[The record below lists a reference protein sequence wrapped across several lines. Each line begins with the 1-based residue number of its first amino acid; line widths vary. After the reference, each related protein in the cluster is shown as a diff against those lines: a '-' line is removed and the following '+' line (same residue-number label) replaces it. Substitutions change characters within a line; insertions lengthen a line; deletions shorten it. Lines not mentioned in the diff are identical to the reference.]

1 MKIKLG
7 ANVIYVSD
15 LPRAKEWYENILG
28 MKTLDY
34 RPPEF
39 LETELEGAIFNI
51 ETENPKRPEGFREVR
66 IGGRSSIE
74 FIVENIKEFI
84 EEARTKGVKIVVEPV
99 APFWGGWNA
108 VIADPDG
115 NEFTIHEEKK

>member
-7 ANVIYVSD
+7 ANLIYVSD
-15 LPRAKEWYENILG
+15 LPRAKEWYEKIIG

-39 LETELEGAIFNI
+39 LETELEGDIFNI
-51 ETENPKRPEGFREVR
+51 ETENPKRPDGFKEIR
-66 IGGRSSIE
+66 IGGRTSIE
-74 FIVENIKEFI
+74 FIVEDIKEFI
-84 EEARTKGVKIVVEPV
+84 KVVRKKGVKIVVEPV
-99 APFWGGWNA
+99 IPFWGGWNA

-115 NEFTIHEEKK
+115 NEFTIRQE

>member
-1 MKIKLG
+1 MKITLG

-15 LPRAKEWYENILG
+15 LPRAKEWYEKILG

-34 RPPEF
+34 RPREF
-39 LETELEGAIFNI
+39 LEMELEGSTFNI

-66 IGGRSSIE
+66 IGGRTSIE
-74 FIVENIKEFI
+74 FIVQDIKKFI
-84 EEARTKGVKIVVEPV
+84 EFARTNGVNIVVEPV
-99 APFWGGWNA
+99 VPFWGGWNA
-108 VIADPDG
+108 AIADPDG

>member
-1 MKIKLG
+1 MKVKLG
-7 ANVIYVSD
+7 ANIIYVSD
-15 LPRAKEWYENILG
+15 LPRAKDWYERILG
-28 MKTLDY
+28 MKTLEY

-51 ETENPKRPEGFREVR
+51 ETENPKRPEGLRDVK

-74 FIVENIKEFI
+74 FLVEDVKVFV
-84 EEARTKGVKIVVEPV
+84 EEVRSLGVPIVVEPV
-99 APFWGGWNA
+99 VPFWGGCSA

-115 NEFTIHEEKK
+115 NEFVMYQPGL